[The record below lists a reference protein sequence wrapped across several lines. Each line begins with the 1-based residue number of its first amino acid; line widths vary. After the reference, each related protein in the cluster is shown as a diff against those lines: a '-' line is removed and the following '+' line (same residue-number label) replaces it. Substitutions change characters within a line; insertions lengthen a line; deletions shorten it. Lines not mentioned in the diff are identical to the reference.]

1 MWPSLGLNI
10 GFLNSELGGLL
21 SLVVDSQYTDNSWC
35 AAGQGNIR
43 IQLVRLAH
51 KSKVWVSIIPQIK
64 PLLRKGNYFSC
75 SLDLLYWILVNSF
88 IFQTKHVCLT
98 SRIFKMLPS
107 QGHLMTHSVISKS
120 CRLLQNQIIL
130 SMETGRKELHIVN
143 IVFNNW
149 ERDSS
154 R

>member
-1 MWPSLGLNI
+1 MWQSLGLNI

-35 AAGQGNIR
+35 AAAQGNIR

-64 PLLRKGNYFSC
+64 PLLREGNYFSC

-98 SRIFKMLPS
+98 SRIFK
-107 QGHLMTHSVISKS
+107 IY
-120 CRLLQNQIIL
+120 I
-130 SMETGRKELHIVN
+130 
-143 IVFNNW
+143 
-149 ERDSS
+149 
-154 R
+154 